1 MKKTMI
7 IMLVA
12 ALTFISSS
20 AFAEDLA
27 TGGVSTVAGGQV
39 SATAPAALDIANLS
53 TNVLI
58 GAQYSATGYAIDTY
72 HTNGTKAYGTAYDST
87 AIYWME
93 LGTGGTLV
101 APSSSDS
108 AEAFPTSTW
117 KEM

>member
-12 ALTFISSS
+12 ALTFVSSS
-20 AFAEDLA
+20 AFAGDLSS
-27 TGGVSTVAGGQV
+27 GGVSTVPGGQV
-39 SATAPAALDIANLS
+39 TATAPANLDIANLS

-58 GAQYSATGYAIDTY
+58 GATYSATGYAIDTY

-87 AIYWME
+87 AIYWQE
-93 LGTGGTLV
+93 LGVGGTLT

-108 AEAFPTSTW
+108 AEAFPASDW